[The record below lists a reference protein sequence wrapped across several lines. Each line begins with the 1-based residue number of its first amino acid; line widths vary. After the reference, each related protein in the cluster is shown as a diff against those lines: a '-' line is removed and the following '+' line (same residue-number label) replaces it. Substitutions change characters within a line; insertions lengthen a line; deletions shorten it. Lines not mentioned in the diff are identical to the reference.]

1 MIETIKQKILQ
12 LDAGSFQ
19 NLCDSYLSKIG
30 YQDIVSLGGKAGT
43 RKTTLGTPDTYFST
57 PDGKYVFV
65 EYTTQTEGLFKK
77 IKEDLDKCLDES
89 ETNISHNDILEII
102 YCHTSANL
110 RPSQDKELKD
120 FCQNIDIKLILIGID
135 KLAED
140 IYLFHHLLARDF
152 LGISIDTGQILNFD
166 DFVEEYNSNKL
177 SAPIDTEFLF
187 REKEIEEINKAFEKN
202 NIVILN
208 GVAGTGKT
216 RLALHYAKNYVD
228 SHNAKLY
235 CITSKALEIYED
247 LKLFLNT
254 PGEYILVVDDANQLS
269 ARLEHIINY
278 ANMQSKGFN
287 VKILITVRSY
297 ALQKVLNNIQ
307 ARASYSVININLFT
321 DDEIKKLLETSL
333 NILNREYQEKI
344 IRIAEGNSRI
354 AFLAGKLAHQ
364 SKNLNSINDVSQ
376 LYDDYFGVYLNN
388 EMDCNEEL
396 VICAGI
402 VAFLEAFHLDYID
415 DNIFNILKEKGINK
429 EQFIENI
436 KKLHEKEIVDIY
448 DDKAIKFSE
457 QCLSN
462 YFLKYVFFN
471 KKLLSLSS
479 IINIGFQNYRER
491 TISTVNI
498 LINIF
503 ASKELLDFVSNEIK
517 IVWEKL
523 KDENSP
529 HFFDF
534 VKIFFRINPTETLI
548 ILKRKIEEEKGT
560 IIDIS
565 NTDTLIEKNYQ
576 KIDNDIIEILSGF
589 SGMKDFLTSLELFF
603 QYYLKCPNLY
613 KNFYYAIDQYFKIN
627 RESLKNDFYTQI
639 NFFRKL
645 EEFSNKWQEKNITLL
660 FLEVVKNF
668 LKFFFNSSENGRK
681 IGTVEFY
688 NFSLKISKSVQ
699 KYRKFIWES
708 LLKIAKNSRYKNKIW
723 YILYSYGTDR
733 IEKDSLTILEFD
745 LEYIKKL
752 LNFNFPPN
760 NLKNCILANNLLNVF
775 YKIGYTKESLFTE
788 YFNSDSFHLYSLLKG
803 PDYRIEKD
811 FEKIES
817 IKKQSI
823 EKYLVNASYV
833 ELKCL
838 IDVCYEC
845 ENINKQ
851 IEWEITDALRIIFDV
866 LTDKTYVSMV
876 KYYIDKNTPLNLDP
890 SKLVKKLFKLISKNE
905 IFNLINNSNL
915 KYKNSWLYAYF
926 SELPKNLI
934 EKEDL
939 QNMYT
944 FLEDTSDKNITFS
957 SYYCR
962 DINFLEKYQNI
973 DKNVFIKGCEIILS
987 KKTYS
992 LFVVHTY
999 FHSLF
1004 ISHDS
1009 NSKEIIKKFE
1019 NNLDLLEEIYFTM
1032 FSYDDNF
1039 DYNGNFFKEFYIIK
1053 PSILDKLIDFLI
1065 SKGISLTPSKE
1076 AIYRSFF
1083 ELDNFLDIY
1092 NKIVEKIINE
1102 TEIPFLYLSH
1112 FLEFILLPIQDNS
1125 TILKRQDEFI
1135 KHWIVKF
1142 SKDELKIYCLFSTIA
1157 KLDNNRKKEYIKLL
1171 INNNDSFEDFKKIPL
1186 TPTSY
1191 SCDGSLIPLYNS
1203 WIEYLKSLLSIFVGL
1218 KWIEHKGH
1226 IEKQI
1231 DYFREKIKSEETKEF
1246 LRSF

>member
-57 PDGKYVFV
+57 PDGKYIFV

-89 ETNISHNDILEII
+89 ETKISHNDILEII
-102 YCHTSANL
+102 YCHTSSNL
-110 RPSQDKELKD
+110 RPSQDKELKNI
-120 FCQNIDIKLILIGID
+120 CQNVGIKLILIGID

-166 DFVEEYNSNKL
+166 DFIEEYNSNKL

-187 REKEIEEINKAFEKN
+187 REKEIEEINKAFEEN

-216 RLALHYAKNYVD
+216 RLALHYAKNYID

-235 CITSKALEIYED
+235 CISSKALEIYED

-254 PGEYILVVDDANQLS
+254 PGEYILVIDDANQLS

-278 ANMQSKGFN
+278 ANMQSRVFN
-287 VKILITVRSY
+287 AKILITVRSY
-297 ALQKVLNNIQ
+297 ALQQVQKNIQ
-307 ARASYSVININLFT
+307 TKSSYSVIDINLFT

-333 NILNREYQEKI
+333 NILNQEYQEKI
-344 IRIAEGNSRI
+344 IKIAEGNARI
-354 AFLAGKLAHQ
+354 AILAGKLACQ
-364 SKNLNSINDVSQ
+364 SKNLSSINDASQ

-388 EMDCNEEL
+388 EIDCNEEL
-396 VICAGI
+396 AICAGI

-415 DNIFNILKEKGINK
+415 DNILTILKEKGINK

-436 KKLHEKEIVDIY
+436 KKLHEREIVDIY
-448 DDKAIKFSE
+448 NDKAIKFSE

-479 IINIGFQNYRER
+479 IIDTGFQNYREKI
-491 TISTVNI
+491 ISIVNI

-517 IVWEKL
+517 IVWKKL
-523 KDENSP
+523 ESENSP
-529 HFFDF
+529 YFFDF
-534 VKIFFRINPTETLI
+534 VKIFFHFKPTETLV
-548 ILKRKIEEEKGT
+548 ILKRKIEQEKGT
-560 IIDIS
+560 IIDMS
-565 NTDTLIEKNYQ
+565 NTDILIEKKYQ

-589 SGMKDFLTSLELFF
+589 SGMKDFPTSLELFF

-613 KNFYYAIDQYFKIN
+613 KNFYYAIDQYFRIN

-645 EEFSNKWQEKNITLL
+645 EDFSNKWQEKNITLL
-660 FLEVVKNF
+660 FLEVVENF
-668 LKFFFNSSENGRK
+668 LKFFFNSSENGRNIK
-681 IGTVEFY
+681 YMVFY
-688 NFSLKISKSVQ
+688 RFSLTMSKGVQ
-699 KYRKFIWES
+699 EYRKLIWES
-708 LLKIAKNSRYKNKIW
+708 LLEITKKVEYKEKIW
-723 YILYSYGTDR
+723 SILYSYGKDI
-733 IEKDSLTILEFD
+733 IEENSLPILEFD
-745 LEYIKKL
+745 LEYIKKIL
-752 LNFNFPPN
+752 KISFPEN
-760 NLKNCILANNLLNVF
+760 NLKNCILTNNLLNVF

-788 YFNSDSFHLYSLLKG
+788 YFNSDSFQLYSLLKG

-811 FEKIES
+811 FEKIKS

-823 EKYLVNASYV
+823 EKYLVNASDEKQKY
-833 ELKCL
+833 L
-838 IDVCYEC
+838 IDICCEC

-851 IEWEITDALRIIFDV
+851 TEWETTDALKIIFDV
-866 LTDKTYVSMV
+866 LPDKLYVDMV
-876 KYYIDKNTPLNLDP
+876 KYYIEKNSSLNFYP
-890 SKLVKKLFKLISKNE
+890 SSLIKKLFSLVSKDE
-905 IFNLINNSNL
+905 VFNLINNSDF
-915 KYKNSWLYAYF
+915 KYKNFWLFMYF
-926 SELPKNLI
+926 SELPQELIDKN
-934 EKEDL
+934 DL
-939 QNMYT
+939 QNMYN
-944 FLEDTSDKNITFS
+944 FLKDTSDKNIT
-957 SYYCR
+957 SYYR
-962 DINFLEKYQNI
+962 DVNFLEKYQNI
-973 DKNVFIKGCEIILS
+973 DKNVFFKGCEIILS

-992 LFVVHTY
+992 LSIVYIY

-1004 ISHDS
+1004 ISYDS
-1009 NSKEIIKKFE
+1009 NSKEIIKKFKG
-1019 NNLDLLEEIYFTM
+1019 NLDLLEEIYFIM
-1032 FSYDDNF
+1032 FSYENIF
-1039 DYNGNFFKEFYIIK
+1039 DYNGNFLKEFYIIK

-1065 SKGISLTPSKE
+1065 SKQISLTPSKE
-1076 AIYRSFF
+1076 TTYRSFF

-1092 NKIVEKIINE
+1092 DKIVEKIITE
-1102 TEIPFLYLSH
+1102 TEIPFFYLSH

-1125 TILKRQDEFI
+1125 TILKRQDELI
-1135 KHWIVKF
+1135 KYWIVKF
-1142 SKDELKIYCLFSTIA
+1142 SKNELKIYCLFSAIA
-1157 KLDNNRKKEYIKLL
+1157 KLDNSRKKEYIKLL
-1171 INNNDSFEDFKKIPL
+1171 INNNESFENFKKIPL

-1191 SCDGSLIPLYNS
+1191 GCNGSLIPLYNS
-1203 WIEYLKSLLSIFVGL
+1203 WIEYLESLLQIFIGL

-1231 DYFREKIKSEETKEF
+1231 DYLREKIKSEETNEF
-1246 LRSF
+1246 LGIF

>member
-57 PDGKYVFV
+57 PDGKYIFV

-89 ETNISHNDILEII
+89 KTNISHNDILEII
-102 YCHTSANL
+102 YCHTSPNL
-110 RPSQDKELKD
+110 RPSQDKELKNI
-120 FCQNIDIKLILIGID
+120 CQNVGIKLILIGID

-152 LGISIDTGQILNFD
+152 LGISIDTGQILNFN
-166 DFVEEYNSNKL
+166 DFIEEYNSNKL

-187 REKEIEEINKAFEKN
+187 REKEIGDINKAFEEN

-216 RLALHYAKNYVD
+216 RLALHYAKNYID
-228 SHNAKLY
+228 SHKAKLY
-235 CITSKALEIYED
+235 CISSKALEIYED

-269 ARLEHIINY
+269 ARLGHIINY

-297 ALQKVLNNIQ
+297 ALQQVLNNIQ
-307 ARASYSVININLFT
+307 ARTSYSVIGINLFT

-333 NILNREYQEKI
+333 NILNQEYQEKI
-344 IRIAEGNSRI
+344 IKIAEGNARI
-354 AFLAGKLAHQ
+354 AILAGKLACQ

-388 EMDCNEEL
+388 EIDCNEEL
-396 VICAGI
+396 GICAGI

-415 DNIFNILKEKGINK
+415 DNILTILKEKGINK

-448 DDKAIKFSE
+448 NDKAVKFSE

-462 YFLKYVFFN
+462 YFLKYIFFN

-498 LINIF
+498 LVNIF
-503 ASKELLDFVSNEIK
+503 GSKELLDFVSNEIK
-517 IVWEKL
+517 TLWKKL
-523 KDENSP
+523 ESENSP
-529 HFFDF
+529 YFFDF
-534 VKIFFRINPTETLI
+534 VKIFFRINPTETLV
-548 ILKRKIEEEKGT
+548 ILKRKIEQEKGT
-560 IIDIS
+560 IIDMP
-565 NTDTLIEKNYQ
+565 NTDILIEKNYQ

-589 SGMKDFLTSLELFF
+589 SGTIDFPISLELFF

-613 KNFYYAIDQYFKIN
+613 KNFYYAIDQYFRIN

-645 EEFSNKWQEKNITLL
+645 KEFSNKWQEKNITLL
-660 FLEVVKNF
+660 FLEIVENF

-681 IGTVEFY
+681 ITYVVFY
-688 NFSLKISKSVQ
+688 RFSLTMSKGVQ
-699 KYRKFIWES
+699 EYRKLIWES
-708 LLKIAKNSRYKNKIW
+708 LLEISKKVEYKEKIW
-723 YILYSYGTDR
+723 NIIYSYGKDM
-733 IEKDSLTILEFD
+733 IEKDSFPILEFD
-745 LEYIKKL
+745 LEYIKKI
-752 LNFNFPPN
+752 LNFNFRAN
-760 NLKNCILANNLLNVF
+760 NLKNCILTNNLLNVF

-803 PDYRIEKD
+803 PDYRIERD
-811 FEKIES
+811 FEKIKN
-817 IKKQSI
+817 IKKQSV
-823 EKYLVNASYV
+823 EKYLVNASY
-833 ELKCL
+833 EKQKYL
-838 IDVCYEC
+838 IDICCEY

-851 IEWEITDALRIIFDV
+851 TEWEITDALRIIFDV
-866 LTDKTYVSMV
+866 LPNKSYVNMV
-876 KYYIDKNTPLNLDP
+876 KYYIEKNTPLNLYP
-890 SKLVKKLFKLISKNE
+890 CSLVKKLFSLISKDE
-905 IFNLINNSNL
+905 VFNLINNSNF
-915 KYKNSWLYAYF
+915 KYKNFWLFTYF
-926 SELPKNLI
+926 SELPQELI
-934 EKEDL
+934 EKKDL
-939 QNMYT
+939 QNMYN
-944 FLEDTSDKNITFS
+944 FLEDTSDKNITS
-957 SYYCR
+957 SYYR
-962 DINFLEKYQNI
+962 GINFLEKYQNI
-973 DKNVFIKGCEIILS
+973 DKNVFINGCKIILS

-992 LFVVHTY
+992 LFIVCTY
-999 FHSLF
+999 FRSLF

-1009 NSKEIIKKFE
+1009 NPKEIIQKFE
-1019 NNLDLLEEIYFTM
+1019 NNLDLLEEIYFIM
-1032 FSYDDNF
+1032 FSYENIF
-1039 DYNGNFFKEFYIIK
+1039 DYKENFLKEFYIVK
-1053 PSILDKLIDFLI
+1053 PSILDKFIDFLI
-1065 SKGISLTPSKE
+1065 SKDDTLTSDKE
-1076 AIYRSFF
+1076 KIYRSFF

-1092 NKIVEKIINE
+1092 NEITEKIITK
-1102 TEIPFLYLSH
+1102 TEIPFFYLRH
-1112 FLEFILLPIQDNS
+1112 FLEFILLPTQDNNL
-1125 TILKRQDEFI
+1125 IVKRQDEFI
-1135 KHWIVKF
+1135 KAWIVNF
-1142 SKDELKIYCLFSTIA
+1142 SKNKLKINCLFSIVA
-1157 KLDNNRKKEYIKLL
+1157 KLDNNRKKEYIKLF
-1171 INNNDSFEDFKKIPL
+1171 ITNNEAFEDFKKISL
-1186 TPTSY
+1186 TPISY
-1191 SCDGSLIPLYNS
+1191 GCNGSLIPLYNN
-1203 WIEYLKSLLSIFVGL
+1203 WIEYLKSLLPIFVGL
-1218 KWIEHKGH
+1218 KWIEHKTH

-1231 DYFREKIKSEETKEF
+1231 DYLRKKIKSEEINEF
-1246 LRSF
+1246 LGIF

>member
-57 PDGKYVFV
+57 PDGKYIFV

-89 ETNISHNDILEII
+89 ETKISHNDILEII
-102 YCHTSANL
+102 YCHTSSNL
-110 RPSQDKELKD
+110 RPSQDKELKNI
-120 FCQNIDIKLILIGID
+120 CQNVGIKLILIGID

-166 DFVEEYNSNKL
+166 DFIEEYNSNKL

-187 REKEIEEINKAFEKN
+187 REKEIEEINKAFEEN

-216 RLALHYAKNYVD
+216 RLALHYAKNYID

-235 CITSKALEIYED
+235 CISSKALEIYED

-254 PGEYILVVDDANQLS
+254 PGEYILVIDDANQLS

-278 ANMQSKGFN
+278 ANMQSRVFN
-287 VKILITVRSY
+287 AKILITVRSY
-297 ALQKVLNNIQ
+297 ALQQVQKNIQ
-307 ARASYSVININLFT
+307 TKSSYSVIDINLFT

-333 NILNREYQEKI
+333 NILNQEYQEKI
-344 IRIAEGNSRI
+344 IKIAEGNARI
-354 AFLAGKLAHQ
+354 AIL
-364 SKNLNSINDVSQ
+364 
-376 LYDDYFGVYLNN
+376 
-388 EMDCNEEL
+388 
-396 VICAGI
+396 AGI

-415 DNIFNILKEKGINK
+415 DNILTILKEKGINK

-436 KKLHEKEIVDIY
+436 KKLHEREIVDIY
-448 DDKAIKFSE
+448 NDKAIKFSE

-479 IINIGFQNYRER
+479 IIDTGFQNYREKI
-491 TISTVNI
+491 ISIVNI

-517 IVWEKL
+517 IVWKKL
-523 KDENSP
+523 ESENSP
-529 HFFDF
+529 YFFDF
-534 VKIFFRINPTETLI
+534 VKIFFHFKPTETLV
-548 ILKRKIEEEKGT
+548 ILKRKIEQEKGT
-560 IIDIS
+560 IIDMS
-565 NTDTLIEKNYQ
+565 NTDILIEKKYQ

-589 SGMKDFLTSLELFF
+589 SGMKDFPTSLELFF

-613 KNFYYAIDQYFKIN
+613 KNFYYAIDQYFRIN

-645 EEFSNKWQEKNITLL
+645 EDFSNKWQEKNITLL
-660 FLEVVKNF
+660 FLEVVENF
-668 LKFFFNSSENGRK
+668 LKFFFNSSENGRNIK
-681 IGTVEFY
+681 YMVFY
-688 NFSLKISKSVQ
+688 RFSLTMSKGVQ
-699 KYRKFIWES
+699 EYRKLIWES
-708 LLKIAKNSRYKNKIW
+708 LLEITKKVEYKEKIW
-723 YILYSYGTDR
+723 SILYSYGKDI
-733 IEKDSLTILEFD
+733 IEENSLPILEFD
-745 LEYIKKL
+745 LEYIKKIL
-752 LNFNFPPN
+752 KISFPEN
-760 NLKNCILANNLLNVF
+760 NLKNCILTNNLLNVF

-788 YFNSDSFHLYSLLKG
+788 YFNSDSFQLYSLLKG

-811 FEKIES
+811 FEKIKS

-823 EKYLVNASYV
+823 EKYLVNASDEKQKY
-833 ELKCL
+833 L
-838 IDVCYEC
+838 IDICCEC

-851 IEWEITDALRIIFDV
+851 TEWETTDALKIIFDV
-866 LTDKTYVSMV
+866 LPDKLYVDMV
-876 KYYIDKNTPLNLDP
+876 KYYIEKNSSLNFYP
-890 SKLVKKLFKLISKNE
+890 SSLIKKLFSLVSKDE
-905 IFNLINNSNL
+905 VFNLINNSDF
-915 KYKNSWLYAYF
+915 KYKNFWLFMYF
-926 SELPKNLI
+926 SELPQELIDKN
-934 EKEDL
+934 DL
-939 QNMYT
+939 QNMYN
-944 FLEDTSDKNITFS
+944 FLKDTSDKNITS
-957 SYYCR
+957 SYYR
-962 DINFLEKYQNI
+962 DVNFLEKYQNI
-973 DKNVFIKGCEIILS
+973 DKNVFFKGCEIILS

-992 LFVVHTY
+992 LSIVYIY

-1004 ISHDS
+1004 ISYDS
-1009 NSKEIIKKFE
+1009 NSKEIIKKFKG
-1019 NNLDLLEEIYFTM
+1019 NLDLLEEIYFIM
-1032 FSYDDNF
+1032 FSYENIF
-1039 DYNGNFFKEFYIIK
+1039 DYNGNFLKEFYIIK

-1065 SKGISLTPSKE
+1065 SKQISLTPSKE
-1076 AIYRSFF
+1076 TTYRSFF

-1092 NKIVEKIINE
+1092 DKIVEKIITE
-1102 TEIPFLYLSH
+1102 TEIPFFYLSH

-1125 TILKRQDEFI
+1125 TILKRQDELI
-1135 KHWIVKF
+1135 KYWIVKF
-1142 SKDELKIYCLFSTIA
+1142 SKNELKIYCLFSAIA
-1157 KLDNNRKKEYIKLL
+1157 KLDNSRKKEYIKLL
-1171 INNNDSFEDFKKIPL
+1171 INNNESFENFKKIPL

-1191 SCDGSLIPLYNS
+1191 GCNGSLIPLYNS
-1203 WIEYLKSLLSIFVGL
+1203 WIEYLESLLQIFIGL

-1231 DYFREKIKSEETKEF
+1231 DYLREKIKSEETNEF
-1246 LRSF
+1246 LGIF

>member
-102 YCHTSANL
+102 YCHTSSNL
-110 RPSQDKELKD
+110 RPSQDKELKNI
-120 FCQNIDIKLILIGID
+120 CQNVGIKLILIGID

-166 DFVEEYNSNKL
+166 DFIEEYNSNKL

-202 NIVILN
+202 NIIILN

-216 RLALHYAKNYVD
+216 RLALHYAKKYIE

-235 CITSKALEIYED
+235 CISSKALEIYED

-254 PGEYILVVDDANQLS
+254 PGEYILVIDDANQLS

-278 ANMQSKGFN
+278 ANMQSRGFN

-297 ALQKVLNNIQ
+297 ALQQVQKNIQ
-307 ARASYSVININLFT
+307 VKSSYSIIDINLFT

-333 NILNREYQEKI
+333 NILNQEYQEKI
-344 IRIAEGNSRI
+344 VKIAEGNARI
-354 AFLAGKLAHQ
+354 AILAGKLACQ
-364 SKNLNSINDVSQ
+364 SKNLNSINDASQ
-376 LYDDYFGVYLNN
+376 LYDDYFGIYLNN
-388 EMDCNEEL
+388 EIGCNEDL
-396 VICAGI
+396 AICAGI

-415 DNIFNILKEKGINK
+415 DNILAILKEKGINK

-436 KKLHEKEIVDIY
+436 KKLHEREIVDIY
-448 DDKAIKFSE
+448 NDKAVKFSE

-479 IINIGFQNYRER
+479 IINIGFQSYRER

-498 LINIF
+498 LVNIF
-503 ASKELLDFVSNEIK
+503 ASKELLDFVSKEIK
-517 IVWEKL
+517 IVWKKF

-529 HFFDF
+529 HFFGF

-565 NTDTLIEKNYQ
+565 NTDTLIEKNFQ

-589 SGMKDFLTSLELFF
+589 SGMKDFPTSLELFF

-613 KNFYYAIDQYFKIN
+613 KNFYYAIDQYFRIN

-645 EEFSNKWQEKNITLL
+645 KDFSNKWQEKNITLL
-660 FLEVVKNF
+660 FLEVVENF
-668 LKFFFNSSENGRK
+668 LKFFFNSSENGRNIK
-681 IGTVEFY
+681 YYIFY
-688 NFSLKISKSVQ
+688 RFSLTMSKGVQ
-699 KYRKFIWES
+699 EYRELIWES
-708 LLKIAKNSRYKNKIW
+708 LLEITKKTEYKEKIW
-723 YILYSYGTDR
+723 SILYSYGKDM
-733 IEKDSLTILEFD
+733 IEENSLPILEFD
-745 LEYIKKL
+745 LEYIKKIL
-752 LNFNFPPN
+752 KIGFSEN
-760 NLKNCILANNLLNVF
+760 NLKNCILTNNLLNVF

-823 EKYLVNASYV
+823 EKYLVNSNY
-833 ELKCL
+833 EKQRYL
-838 IDVCYEC
+838 IDICCEC

-851 IEWEITDALRIIFDV
+851 TEWEITDALRIIFDV
-866 LTDKTYVSMV
+866 LSDKLYVDMV
-876 KYYIDKNTPLNLDP
+876 KYYIEKNPSLNFYP
-890 SKLVKKLFKLISKNE
+890 SSLIKKLFSLVSKDE
-905 IFNLINNSNL
+905 VFNLINNSDF
-915 KYKNSWLYAYF
+915 KYKNFWLFMYF
-926 SELPKNLI
+926 SELPKELI
-934 EKEDL
+934 DKNDL
-939 QNMYT
+939 QNMYN
-944 FLEDTSDKNITFS
+944 FLKDTSDKNITS
-957 SYYCR
+957 SYYR
-962 DINFLEKYQNI
+962 DVKFLEKYQNI

-1019 NNLDLLEEIYFTM
+1019 NNLDLLEKIYFTM

-1076 AIYRSFF
+1076 TIYRSFF

-1142 SKDELKIYCLFSTIA
+1142 SKDELKIYCLFSTIE

-1203 WIEYLKSLLSIFVGL
+1203 WIEYLKSLLPIFVGY
-1218 KWIEHKGH
+1218 KWLEHKGH

-1231 DYFREKIKSEETKEF
+1231 DYLREKIKSEETNEF

>member
-57 PDGKYVFV
+57 PDGKYIFV

-89 ETNISHNDILEII
+89 ETKISHNDILEII
-102 YCHTSANL
+102 YCHTSSNL
-110 RPSQDKELKD
+110 RPSQDKELKNI
-120 FCQNIDIKLILIGID
+120 CQNVGIKLILIGID

-166 DFVEEYNSNKL
+166 DFIEEYNSNKL

-187 REKEIEEINKAFEKN
+187 REKEIEEINKAFEEN

-216 RLALHYAKNYVD
+216 RLALHYAKNYID

-235 CITSKALEIYED
+235 CISSKALEIYED

-254 PGEYILVVDDANQLS
+254 PGEYILVIDDANQLS

-278 ANMQSKGFN
+278 ANMQSRVFN
-287 VKILITVRSY
+287 AKILITVRSY
-297 ALQKVLNNIQ
+297 ALQQVQKNIQ
-307 ARASYSVININLFT
+307 TKSSYSVIDINLFT

-333 NILNREYQEKI
+333 NILNQEYQEKI
-344 IRIAEGNSRI
+344 IKIAEGNARI
-354 AFLAGKLAHQ
+354 AILAGKLACQ
-364 SKNLNSINDVSQ
+364 SKNLSSINDASQ

-388 EMDCNEEL
+388 EIDCNEEL
-396 VICAGI
+396 AICAGI

-415 DNIFNILKEKGINK
+415 DNILTILKEKGINK

-436 KKLHEKEIVDIY
+436 KKLHEREIVDIY
-448 DDKAIKFSE
+448 NDKAIKFSE

-479 IINIGFQNYRER
+479 IIDTGFQNYREKI
-491 TISTVNI
+491 ISIVNI

-517 IVWEKL
+517 IVWKKL
-523 KDENSP
+523 ESENSP
-529 HFFDF
+529 YFFDF
-534 VKIFFRINPTETLI
+534 VKIFFHFKPTETLV
-548 ILKRKIEEEKGT
+548 ILKRKIEQEKGT
-560 IIDIS
+560 IIDMS
-565 NTDTLIEKNYQ
+565 NTDILIEKKYQ

-589 SGMKDFLTSLELFF
+589 SGMKDFPTSLELFF

-613 KNFYYAIDQYFKIN
+613 KNFYYAIDQYFRIN

-645 EEFSNKWQEKNITLL
+645 EDFSNKWQEKNITLL
-660 FLEVVKNF
+660 FLEVVENF
-668 LKFFFNSSENGRK
+668 LKFFFNSSENGRNIK
-681 IGTVEFY
+681 YMVFY
-688 NFSLKISKSVQ
+688 RFSLTMSKGVQ
-699 KYRKFIWES
+699 EYRKLIWES
-708 LLKIAKNSRYKNKIW
+708 LLEITKKVEYKEKIW
-723 YILYSYGTDR
+723 SILYSYGKDM
-733 IEKDSLTILEFD
+733 IEKNSLPILEFD
-745 LEYIKKL
+745 LEYIKKIL
-752 LNFNFPPN
+752 KIGFPEN
-760 NLKNCILANNLLNVF
+760 NLKNCILTNNLLNVF

-803 PDYRIEKD
+803 SDYRIEKD

-823 EKYLVNASYV
+823 EKYLVNASDEKQKY
-833 ELKCL
+833 L
-838 IDVCYEC
+838 IDICCEC

-851 IEWEITDALRIIFDV
+851 TEWETTDALKIIFDV
-866 LTDKTYVSMV
+866 LPDKLYVDMV
-876 KYYIDKNTPLNLDP
+876 KYYIEKKSSLNFYP
-890 SKLVKKLFKLISKNE
+890 SSLIKKLFSLVSKDE
-905 IFNLINNSNL
+905 VFNLINNSDF
-915 KYKNSWLYAYF
+915 KYKNFWLFMYF
-926 SELPKNLI
+926 SELPQELIDKN
-934 EKEDL
+934 DL
-939 QNMYT
+939 QNMYN
-944 FLEDTSDKNITFS
+944 FLKDSSDKNITS
-957 SYYCR
+957 SYYR
-962 DINFLEKYQNI
+962 DVKFLEKYQNI
-973 DKNVFIKGCEIILS
+973 DKNIFIEGCEIILS

-992 LFVVHTY
+992 LFVVYTY

-1009 NSKEIIKKFE
+1009 NSKEIIQRFN
-1019 NNLDLLEEIYFTM
+1019 NNLNLLEEIYFTM
-1032 FSYDDNF
+1032 FSYDDIF

-1065 SKGISLTPSKE
+1065 SKQITLTPSKE
-1076 AIYRSFF
+1076 RIYRSFF

-1092 NKIVEKIINE
+1092 NKIVEKISTE
-1102 TEIPFLYLSH
+1102 TEIPFFYLSH

-1135 KHWIVKF
+1135 KYWIINF
-1142 SKDELKIYCLFSTIA
+1142 SKDELKIYHLFSAIE
-1157 KLDNNRKKEYIKLL
+1157 KLDNSKKMEYIKLF
-1171 INNNDSFEDFKKIPL
+1171 IVNNELFKDFKKIPL
-1186 TPTSY
+1186 TLTPYSY
-1191 SCDGSLIPLYNS
+1191 DGSLIPIYNNQ
-1203 WIEYLKSLLSIFVGL
+1203 IKYLESLLSIFIGL
-1218 KWIEHKGH
+1218 KWIEHRSH

-1231 DYFREKIKSEETKEF
+1231 EYLKEEIKSEETKEF
-1246 LRSF
+1246 LGIF

>member
-120 FCQNIDIKLILIGID
+120 FCQNVDIKLILIGID

-187 REKEIEEINKAFEKN
+187 REKEIENINKAFEEN

-216 RLALHYAKNYVD
+216 HLALHYAKNYID

-235 CITSKALEIYED
+235 CISSKALEIYED

-254 PGEYILVVDDANQLS
+254 SGEYILVVDDANQLS

-278 ANMQSKGFN
+278 VNMQSKGFN

-307 ARASYSVININLFT
+307 ARTSYSVIGINLFT

-333 NILNREYQEKI
+333 NILNQEYQEKI
-344 IRIAEGNSRI
+344 IKIAEGNARI
-354 AFLAGKLAHQ
+354 AILAGKLACQ

-376 LYDDYFGVYLNN
+376 LYDDYFGAYLNN
-388 EMDCNEEL
+388 EIDCNQEL
-396 VICAGI
+396 GICAGI

-415 DNIFNILKEKGINK
+415 DNILTILKEKGINK

-436 KKLHEKEIVDIY
+436 KKLHEREIVDIY
-448 DDKAIKFSE
+448 NDKAVKFSE

-462 YFLKYVFFN
+462 YFLKYIFFN
-471 KKLLSLSS
+471 KKSLSLSS

-491 TISTVNI
+491 IISTVNI

-503 ASKELLDFVSNEIK
+503 ANDEVIEFVSNEIK
-517 IVWEKL
+517 IVWKKL
-523 KDENSP
+523 ESENSP
-529 HFFDF
+529 YFFDF
-534 VKIFFRINPTETLI
+534 VKIFFHFNPTKTLI
-548 ILKRKIEEEKGT
+548 ILKGKIEEEKGIT
-560 IIDIS
+560 TDIS
-565 NTDTLIEKNYQ
+565 DTDILIEKNYQ
-576 KIDNDIIEILSGF
+576 KIDNDIIEILGGF
-589 SGMKDFLTSLELFF
+589 SGMKDFPTSLELFF

-613 KNFYYAIDQYFKIN
+613 KKFYYAIDQYFRIN
-627 RESLKNDFYTQI
+627 RKSLENDFYTQI

-660 FLEVVKNF
+660 FLKVVENF
-668 LKFFFNSSENGRK
+668 LKFFFNSSENGRNIK
-681 IGTVEFY
+681 YYVFY
-688 NFSLKISKSVQ
+688 RFSLTMSKGVQ
-699 KYRKFIWES
+699 EYRKLIWES
-708 LLKIAKNSRYKNKIW
+708 LLEITKKVEYKEKIW
-723 YILYSYGTDR
+723 SILYSYGKDM
-733 IEKDSLTILEFD
+733 IEKKSLPILEFD
-745 LEYIKKL
+745 LEYIKKIL
-752 LNFNFPPN
+752 KISFPEN
-760 NLKNCILANNLLNVF
+760 NLKNCILTNNLLNVF

-788 YFNSDSFHLYSLLKG
+788 YLNSDFFQLYSLLKG

-823 EKYLVNASYV
+823 EKYLVNASDEKQKY
-833 ELKCL
+833 L
-838 IDVCYEC
+838 IDICCEC

-851 IEWEITDALRIIFDV
+851 TEWETTDALKIIFDV
-866 LTDKTYVSMV
+866 LPDKLYVDMV
-876 KYYIDKNTPLNLDP
+876 KYYIEKNSSLNFYP
-890 SKLVKKLFKLISKNE
+890 SSLIKKLFSLVSKDE
-905 IFNLINNSNL
+905 VFNLINNSDF
-915 KYKNSWLYAYF
+915 KYKNFWLFMYF
-926 SELPKNLI
+926 SELPQELI
-934 EKEDL
+934 DKSDL
-939 QNMYT
+939 QNMYN
-944 FLEDTSDKNITFS
+944 FLKDTSDKNITS
-957 SYYCR
+957 SYYR
-962 DINFLEKYQNI
+962 DLNFLEKYQNI
-973 DKNVFIKGCEIILS
+973 DKNIFIKGCEIILS

-1009 NSKEIIKKFE
+1009 NSKEIIQKFN
-1019 NNLDLLEEIYFTM
+1019 NNLNLLEEIYFAM
-1032 FSYDDNF
+1032 FSYEDIF

-1065 SKGISLTPSKE
+1065 SKQITLTPSKE
-1076 AIYRSFF
+1076 RIYRSFF

-1102 TEIPFLYLSH
+1102 TEMPFFYLSH

-1125 TILKRQDEFI
+1125 VILKRQDELI

-1142 SKDELKIYCLFSTIA
+1142 SKDELKIYCLFSAIG

-1171 INNNDSFEDFKKIPL
+1171 INNNESFEDFKKIPL
-1186 TPTSY
+1186 TLTPY
-1191 SCDGSLIPLYNS
+1191 SCDDGPIPLYNS

-1218 KWIEHKGH
+1218 KWIEHKAH

-1231 DYFREKIKSEETKEF
+1231 DHLREEIKSEEINEF
-1246 LRSF
+1246 LGIF

>member
-57 PDGKYVFV
+57 PDGKYIFV

-89 ETNISHNDILEII
+89 ETKISHNDILEII
-102 YCHTSANL
+102 YCHTSSNL
-110 RPSQDKELKD
+110 RPSQDKELKNI
-120 FCQNIDIKLILIGID
+120 CQNVGIKLILIGID

-187 REKEIEEINKAFEKN
+187 REKEIEEINKAFEEN

-216 RLALHYAKNYVD
+216 RLALHYAKNYID

-235 CITSKALEIYED
+235 CISSKALEIYED

-254 PGEYILVVDDANQLS
+254 LGEYILVIDDANQLS

-278 ANMQSKGFN
+278 ANMQSRVFN
-287 VKILITVRSY
+287 AKILITVRSY
-297 ALQKVLNNIQ
+297 ALQQVQKNIQ
-307 ARASYSVININLFT
+307 TKSSYSVIDINLFT

-333 NILNREYQEKI
+333 NILNQEYQEKI
-344 IRIAEGNSRI
+344 IKIAEGNARI
-354 AFLAGKLAHQ
+354 AILAGKLACQ
-364 SKNLNSINDVSQ
+364 SKNLSSINDASQ

-388 EMDCNEEL
+388 EIDCNEEL
-396 VICAGI
+396 AICAGI

-415 DNIFNILKEKGINK
+415 DNILTILKEKGINK

-436 KKLHEKEIVDIY
+436 KKLHEREIVDIY
-448 DDKAIKFSE
+448 NDKAIKFSE

-479 IINIGFQNYRER
+479 IIDTGFQNYREKI
-491 TISTVNI
+491 ISIVNI

-517 IVWEKL
+517 IVWKKL
-523 KDENSP
+523 ESENSP
-529 HFFDF
+529 YFFDF
-534 VKIFFRINPTETLI
+534 VKIFFHFKPTETLV
-548 ILKRKIEEEKGT
+548 ILKRKIEQEKGT
-560 IIDIS
+560 IIDMS
-565 NTDTLIEKNYQ
+565 NTDILIEKKYQ

-589 SGMKDFLTSLELFF
+589 SGMKDFPTSLELFF

-613 KNFYYAIDQYFKIN
+613 KNFYYAIDQYFRIN

-645 EEFSNKWQEKNITLL
+645 EDFSNKWQEKNITLL
-660 FLEVVKNF
+660 FLEVVENF
-668 LKFFFNSSENGRK
+668 LKFFFNSSENGRNIK
-681 IGTVEFY
+681 YMVFY
-688 NFSLKISKSVQ
+688 RFSLTMSKGVQ
-699 KYRKFIWES
+699 EYRKLIWES
-708 LLKIAKNSRYKNKIW
+708 LLEITKKVEYKEKIW
-723 YILYSYGTDR
+723 SILYSYGKDI
-733 IEKDSLTILEFD
+733 IEENSLPILEFD
-745 LEYIKKL
+745 LEYIKKIL
-752 LNFNFPPN
+752 KISFPEN
-760 NLKNCILANNLLNVF
+760 NLKNCILTNNLLNVF

-788 YFNSDSFHLYSLLKG
+788 YFNSDSFQLYSLLKG

-811 FEKIES
+811 FEKIKS

-823 EKYLVNASYV
+823 EKYLVNASDEKQKY
-833 ELKCL
+833 L
-838 IDVCYEC
+838 IDICCEC

-851 IEWEITDALRIIFDV
+851 TEWETTDALKIIFDV
-866 LTDKTYVSMV
+866 LPDKLYVDMV
-876 KYYIDKNTPLNLDP
+876 KYYIEKNSSLNFYP
-890 SKLVKKLFKLISKNE
+890 SSLIKKLFSLVSKDE
-905 IFNLINNSNL
+905 VFNLINNSDF
-915 KYKNSWLYAYF
+915 KYKNFWLFMYF
-926 SELPKNLI
+926 SELPQELIDKN
-934 EKEDL
+934 DL
-939 QNMYT
+939 QNMYN
-944 FLEDTSDKNITFS
+944 FLKDTSDKNITS
-957 SYYCR
+957 SYYR
-962 DINFLEKYQNI
+962 DVNFLEKYQNI
-973 DKNVFIKGCEIILS
+973 DKNVFFKGCEIILS

-992 LFVVHTY
+992 LSIVYIY

-1004 ISHDS
+1004 ISYDS
-1009 NSKEIIKKFE
+1009 NSKEIIKKFKG
-1019 NNLDLLEEIYFTM
+1019 NLDLLEEIYFIM
-1032 FSYDDNF
+1032 FSYENIF
-1039 DYNGNFFKEFYIIK
+1039 DYNGNFLKEFYIIK

-1065 SKGISLTPSKE
+1065 SKQISLTPSKE
-1076 AIYRSFF
+1076 TTYRSFF

-1092 NKIVEKIINE
+1092 DKIVEKIITE
-1102 TEIPFLYLSH
+1102 TEIPFFYLSH

-1125 TILKRQDEFI
+1125 TILKRQDELI
-1135 KHWIVKF
+1135 KYWIVKF
-1142 SKDELKIYCLFSTIA
+1142 SKNELKIYCLFSAIA
-1157 KLDNNRKKEYIKLL
+1157 KLDNSRKKEYIKLL
-1171 INNNDSFEDFKKIPL
+1171 INNNESFENFKKIPL

-1191 SCDGSLIPLYNS
+1191 GCNGSLIPLYNS
-1203 WIEYLKSLLSIFVGL
+1203 WIEYLESLLQIFIGL

-1231 DYFREKIKSEETKEF
+1231 DYLREKIKSEETNEF
-1246 LRSF
+1246 LGIF

>member
-19 NLCDSYLSKIG
+19 NLCDSYLAKIG

-57 PDGKYVFV
+57 PDGKYIFV
-65 EYTTQTEGLFKK
+65 EYTTQTRDLFKK
-77 IKEDLDKCLDES
+77 IKKDLAKCLDES
-89 ETNISHNDILEII
+89 KTNISHNDILEII
-102 YCHTSANL
+102 YCHTSPNL
-110 RPSQDKELKD
+110 RPSQDKELKNI
-120 FCQNIDIKLILIGID
+120 CQNVGIKLILIGID

-152 LGISIDTGQILNFD
+152 LGISIDTGQILNID
-166 DFVEEYNSNKL
+166 DFIEEYNSNKL
-177 SAPIDTEFLF
+177 SAPIDTKFLF
-187 REKEIEEINKAFEKN
+187 REKEIEDINKAFEKN

-216 RLALHYAKNYVD
+216 RLALHYAKNYID

-235 CITSKALEIYED
+235 CISSKALEIYED

-254 PGEYILVVDDANQLS
+254 SGEYILVIDDANQLS

-278 ANMQSKGFN
+278 VNMQSKGFN

-307 ARASYSVININLFT
+307 AKASCSVININLFT
-321 DDEIKKLLETSL
+321 DDEIKKLLKTSL
-333 NILNREYQEKI
+333 NILNQNYQEKI
-344 IRIAEGNSRI
+344 IEIAEGNARI
-354 AFLAGKLAHQ
+354 AILAGKLACQ

-376 LYDDYFGVYLNN
+376 LYDDYFGAYLNN
-388 EMDCNEEL
+388 EIDCNQEL
-396 VICAGI
+396 GICAGI

-415 DNIFNILKEKGINK
+415 DNILTILKEKGINK

-436 KKLHEKEIVDIY
+436 KKLHEREIVDIY
-448 DDKAIKFSE
+448 NDKAVKFSE

-462 YFLKYVFFN
+462 YFLKYIFFN
-471 KKLLSLSS
+471 KKSLSLSS

-491 TISTVNI
+491 IISTVNI

-503 ASKELLDFVSNEIK
+503 ANKELIEFVSNEIK
-517 IVWEKL
+517 IVWKKL
-523 KDENSP
+523 ESENSP
-529 HFFDF
+529 YFFDF

-548 ILKRKIEEEKGT
+548 ILKRKIEQEKGT
-560 IIDIS
+560 IIDMS
-565 NTDTLIEKNYQ
+565 NTDILIEKNYQ
-576 KIDNDIIEILSGF
+576 NIDNDIIEILSGF
-589 SGMKDFLTSLELFF
+589 SGTIDFPTSLELFF

-613 KNFYYAIDQYFKIN
+613 KNFYYAIDQYFRIN

-645 EEFSNKWQEKNITLL
+645 EEFSNKWQKKNITLL
-660 FLEVVKNF
+660 FLEIVENF

-681 IGTVEFY
+681 ITHVVFY
-688 NFSLKISKSVQ
+688 RFSLTMSKGVQEYRKLIWKSLLEISK
-699 KYRKFIWES
+699 
-708 LLKIAKNSRYKNKIW
+708 KIEYKEKIW
-723 YILYSYGTDR
+723 NIIYSYGKDK
-733 IEKDSLTILEFD
+733 IEKENFPILEFD
-745 LEYIKKL
+745 LKYIKKIL
-752 LNFNFPPN
+752 DFNFPTN

-803 PDYRIEKD
+803 PDYRIERD

-823 EKYLVNASYV
+823 EKYLVNASY
-833 ELKCL
+833 EKQKYL
-838 IDVCYEC
+838 IDICCEY

-851 IEWEITDALRIIFDV
+851 TEWEITDALRIIFDV
-866 LTDKTYVSMV
+866 LPNKSYVNMV
-876 KYYIDKNTPLNLDP
+876 KYYIEKNTPLNLYP
-890 SKLVKKLFKLISKNE
+890 CSLVKKLFSLISKDE
-905 IFNLINNSNL
+905 VFNLINNSNF
-915 KYKNSWLYAYF
+915 KYKNFWLFSYF
-926 SELPKNLI
+926 SELPQELI
-934 EKEDL
+934 EKKDL
-939 QNMYT
+939 QNMYN
-944 FLEDTSDKNITFS
+944 FLKDTSDKSITS
-957 SYYCR
+957 SYYR
-962 DINFLEKYQNI
+962 DVNFLEKYQNI
-973 DKNVFIKGCEIILS
+973 DKSIFIKGCEIILS

-992 LFVVHTY
+992 LFVVYTY

-1009 NSKEIIKKFE
+1009 NSKEIIQKFY
-1019 NNLDLLEEIYFTM
+1019 NNLNLLEEIYFTM
-1032 FSYDDNF
+1032 FSYEDIF

-1065 SKGISLTPSKE
+1065 SKGTSLTPSKE
-1076 AIYRSFF
+1076 TIYYSFF

-1092 NKIVEKIINE
+1092 NKIVEKISNE
-1102 TEIPFLYLSH
+1102 TEIPFFYLSH

-1125 TILKRQDEFI
+1125 TILKRQDELI
-1135 KHWIVKF
+1135 KYWIVKF
-1142 SKDELKIYCLFSTIA
+1142 SKDELKIYCLFSAIA

-1171 INNNDSFEDFKKIPL
+1171 INNNETFEDFKKISL

-1191 SCDGSLIPLYNS
+1191 GCDGSLIPLYNS
-1203 WIEYLKSLLSIFVGL
+1203 WIEYLKSLLPIFVGL

-1231 DYFREKIKSEETKEF
+1231 NYLREEIKSEETKEF
-1246 LRSF
+1246 LGVF

>member
-216 RLALHYAKNYVD
+216 RLALHYAKNCVD

-376 LYDDYFGVYLNN
+376 LYDDYFGAYLNN
-388 EMDCNEEL
+388 EIDCNQEL
-396 VICAGI
+396 GICAGI

-479 IINIGFQNYRER
+479 IINIGFQNYKER

-503 ASKELLDFVSNEIK
+503 ASKELLDFVSNKIK

-565 NTDTLIEKNYQ
+565 NTDTLIEKNYK

-589 SGMKDFLTSLELFF
+589 SGMKDFPTSLELFF

-613 KNFYYAIDQYFKIN
+613 KKFYYAIDQYFRIN
-627 RESLKNDFYTQI
+627 RKSLENDFYTQI

-851 IEWEITDALRIIFDV
+851 IEWEITDALRIIFDI

-915 KYKNSWLYAYF
+915 KCKNSWLYAYF

-962 DINFLEKYQNI
+962 DINFLEKYEFM
-973 DKNVFIKGCEIILS
+973 DENVFIKCSEIILS
-987 KKTYS
+987 KNTYS
-992 LFVVHTY
+992 IFMVYLY
-999 FHSLF
+999 FQSLF
-1004 ISHDS
+1004 NLDNYSP
-1009 NSKEIIKKFE
+1009 KEVIIKFS
-1019 NNLDLLEEIYFTM
+1019 NNLKILEKIYFTLLL
-1032 FSYDDNF
+1032 FDENSF
-1039 DYNGNFFKEFYIIK
+1039 DYNGLILKELYLTR
-1053 PSILDKLIDFLI
+1053 PAILNNLVEFLI
-1065 SKGISLTPSKE
+1065 CRKKDYFNFPKK
-1076 AIYRSFF
+1076 YQSFF
-1083 ELDNFLDIY
+1083 ELPDYIYIY
-1092 NKIVEKIINE
+1092 NKFFQNLSSYESIFNIL
-1102 TEIPFLYLSH
+1102 EI
-1112 FLEFILLPIQDNS
+1112 ILLPSSKKI
-1125 TILKRQDEFI
+1125 ILKRQDDFI
-1135 KHWIVKF
+1135 KYWITEF
-1142 SKDELKIYCLFSTIA
+1142 SNNELKMECLFNA
-1157 KLDNNRKKEYIKLL
+1157 LDKLNNDAKKEYINFFIKK
-1171 INNNDSFEDFKKIPL
+1171 NESFEDLKKIPL
-1186 TPTSY
+1186 IPTFTDNLVS
-1191 SCDGSLIPLYNS
+1191 GSFIPLYSS
-1203 WIEYLKSLLSIFVGL
+1203 WIEYLKSLLPIFVGY
-1218 KWIEHKGH
+1218 KWLEHKGH